1 MFVYKRQSENKNKH
15 KCYNIPTALL
25 SNIVLWHQMF
35 YNQRGEVYMSN
46 ITFGISE
53 KATVSSLKHVKMSC
67 ENELLGSWGIIMNK
81 NNNLNKLPKK

>member
-1 MFVYKRQSENKNKH
+1 
-15 KCYNIPTALL
+15 
-25 SNIVLWHQMF
+25 
-35 YNQRGEVYMSN
+35 MSN

-53 KATVSSLKHVKMSC
+53 KATVSSLKHVKISC